1 MPDTDEDNEGKILFA
16 ARKAIM
22 EHFTQKRLDVKGEGF
37 AKQGVLGII
46 NSYEKE
52 ALDKAERTG
61 FAKTA
66 EILAE
71 FDRKIESESK
81 HFREKMAFAQSRS
94 D

>member
-1 MPDTDEDNEGKILFA
+1 MAEENELQRLFA

-22 EHFTQKRLDVKGEGF
+22 EHFKQKRLEVKGEGF

-52 ALDKAERTG
+52 ALDKAESTD

-71 FDRKIESESK
+71 CDRKIEAESK
-81 HFREKMAFAQSRS
+81 HLREKIGLA
-94 D
+94 

>member
-1 MPDTDEDNEGKILFA
+1 MPEAEEENEGKRLFA

-22 EHFTQKRLDVKGEGF
+22 EHFTQKRLEVKGEGF

-71 FDRKIESESK
+71 FDRKIESESR
-81 HFREKMAFAQSRS
+81 HFREKIELA
-94 D
+94 